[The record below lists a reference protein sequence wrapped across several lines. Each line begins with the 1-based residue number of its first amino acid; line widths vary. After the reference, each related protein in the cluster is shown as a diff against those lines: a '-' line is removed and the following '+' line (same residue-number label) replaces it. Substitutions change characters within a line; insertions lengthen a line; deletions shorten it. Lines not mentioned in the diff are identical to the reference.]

1 MRKDLVIIRQM
12 IGRLLKRDLDSIL
25 EVINEAAPAYKGVIP
40 HDRWKE
46 PYMSAKE
53 LEDEIDSGV
62 DFFGLEEEG
71 RIIGLM
77 GIQELKE
84 ITLIRHAYVFTEY
97 QRREVG
103 RKLLQYLIDLAKGS
117 EILVGTWKAAS
128 WAIQF
133 YEKHGFMLISSEE
146 KNRLLRKYWNI
157 PERQVETSVV
167 LRFGRNKP

>member
-1 MRKDLVIIRQM
+1 M

-25 EVINEAAPAYKGVIP
+25 EVINEAAQAYKGVIP
-40 HDRWKE
+40 NDRWKE

-53 LEDEIDSGV
+53 LRDEINSGV
-62 DFFGLEEEG
+62 DFFGLQEEG
-71 RIIGLM
+71 RIIGIM
-77 GIQELKE
+77 GIQEVKE
-84 ITLIRHAYVFTEY
+84 ITLIRHAYVFTKY
-97 QRREVG
+97 QRRGVG

-117 EILVGTWKAAS
+117 EILVGTWKAAN

-133 YEKHGFMLISSEE
+133 YEKHGFRLVSSDE
-146 KNRLLRKYWNI
+146 KDRLLRKYWNI

>member
-1 MRKDLVIIRQM
+1 M

-25 EVINEAAPAYKGVIP
+25 EVINEAAQAYKGVIP
-40 HDRWKE
+40 NDRWKE

-53 LEDEIDSGV
+53 LEEQIDCGV
-62 DFFGLEEEG
+62 DFFGLQEEG

-97 QRREVG
+97 QRRGVG
-103 RKLLQYLIDLAKGS
+103 KRLLQYLIDLAKGT
-117 EILVGTWKAAS
+117 EILVGTWKAAN

-133 YEKHGFMLISSEE
+133 YEKHGFRLVSSDE
-146 KNRLLRKYWNI
+146 KDRLLRKYWNI